1 MQTLEFGCTFRQS
14 QRGSRRCCRH
24 RALRHF
30 LLRTLGVPLA
40 LVAACLAGPAV
51 AQTVRTEV
59 HGVRASTVLSGLA
72 QPWGMAWLPDGR
84 LLITEKRGTL
94 RIVRDGRLLPEPVAG
109 LPKSTV
115 QGQGGLMDVAV
126 HPDFAKTGWIYWSYN
141 GEQDGQH
148 GTEVARGKL
157 SADGTRLSEV
167 QVIFRMRPKSSG
179 GRHFGSRLVFGRD
192 GNLFITLGD
201 RGDST
206 STGREQRAQRLDDH
220 AGSVIRLHDDGRV
233 PADNPYVN
241 RSGALPEIY
250 NHGHRN
256 VQGAALHPTTGRL
269 WTHEHGPQGGD
280 EVNIEAPGANYGW
293 PVATHGRNYGIGTRI
308 GDGPSA
314 AGMVDAVHIWVPSIA
329 PSGMAFYSGA
339 RFPKWH
345 GNLFVGALAGQTLVR
360 LVLDGERVVR
370 EERLFNGA
378 FGRIR
383 DVRQGPD
390 GLLYL
395 LTDATD
401 GQLIRLEPGD

>member
-1 MQTLEFGCTFRQS
+1 
-14 QRGSRRCCRH
+14 
-24 RALRHF
+24 
-30 LLRTLGVPLA
+30 
-40 LVAACLAGPAV
+40 
-51 AQTVRTEV
+51 
-59 HGVRASTVLSGLA
+59 
-72 QPWGMAWLPDGR
+72 MAWLPDGR
-84 LLITEKRGTL
+84 MLITEKRGTL
-94 RIVRDGRLLPEPVAG
+94 RVVRDGRLLPEPVAG

-115 QGQGGLMDVAV
+115 QGQGGLMDVAA

-141 GEQDGQH
+141 GEQDGLH

-157 SADGTRLSEV
+157 SADGARLSDV
-167 QVIFRMRPKSSG
+167 QVIFRMQPKSSG

-192 GNLFITLGD
+192 GYLFITLGD

-206 STGREQRAQRLDDH
+206 ATGREQRAQRLDDH
-220 AGSVIRLHDDGRV
+220 AGSLIRLHDDGRV
-233 PADNPYVN
+233 PADNPYVK
-241 RSGALPEIY
+241 RTGALPEIY

-256 VQGAALHPTTGRL
+256 MQGAALHPTTGRL

-308 GDGPSA
+308 GDGTSA
-314 AGMVDAVHIWVPSIA
+314 TGMVDAVHVWVPSIA

-339 RFPKWH
+339 RFPRWQ

-360 LVLDGERVVR
+360 LTLDGERVVR
-370 EERLFNGA
+370 EERLFNGT